1 MSGSAN
7 DHNAVKKEMLEQ
19 LFAKGCQGNDGM
31 TADQLVDLFASAG
44 ILGPQCTEGTVRQC
58 FSKASITKSALG
70 KKKRLSFQKKSL
82 DFDLFQVRYL
92 SIQDAW

>member
-31 TADQLVDLFASAG
+31 TADQLVDLFASADSRPTMHG
-44 ILGPQCTEGTVRQC
+44 RHGSPV
-58 FSKASITKSALG
+58 
-70 KKKRLSFQKKSL
+70 FQ
-82 DFDLFQVRYL
+82 
-92 SIQDAW
+92 